1 MYVDFKEIFGGNRG
15 DLQSIDKTGAV
26 LRRLIQEV
34 GKRPKPKFI
43 RPKESTGLES
53 KWSEAEDINWRIQ
66 KTQVYFVSMLNQN
79 DIGWPNSSWRK
90 VNYSDR

>member
-1 MYVDFKEIFGGNRG
+1 MARNKSHRIGECTDSQGETLDFIINQACYKYIYVDFKERFGGNRG

-53 KWSEAEDINWRIQ
+53 K
-66 KTQVYFVSMLNQN
+66 
-79 DIGWPNSSWRK
+79 
-90 VNYSDR
+90 